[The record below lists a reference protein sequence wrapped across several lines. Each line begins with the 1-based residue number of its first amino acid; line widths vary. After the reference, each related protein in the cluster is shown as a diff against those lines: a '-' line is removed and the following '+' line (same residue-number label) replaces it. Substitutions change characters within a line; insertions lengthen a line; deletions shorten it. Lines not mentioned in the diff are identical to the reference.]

1 MPKSDAVKAV
11 EQQQER
17 QPFHEVLLEMLGDV
31 DTLEDLEVLAGL
43 ASGVVLPDDQYAPVA
58 DAIETAFATVTSKA
72 DFDELVA
79 DLRRCA
85 EAEPTVEQQWPP
97 EKDGGEQQPE
107 VPIEAATVVA
117 PGADDKDPVQWGT
130 LADDG
135 PQSAATA
142 SEDSPTGG
150 EENAGC

>member
-17 QPFHEVLLEMLGDV
+17 RPIHEVLLEMLGDV

-43 ASGVVLPDDQYAPVA
+43 VSGVVLPDDQYASVA
-58 DAIETAFATVTSKA
+58 DAIETAFAMVTSKA

-85 EAEPTVEQQWPP
+85 EAEPMVEQQWP
-97 EKDGGEQQPE
+97 EAEADG
-107 VPIEAATVVA
+107 AAVA
-117 PGADDKDPVQWGT
+117 KQDPVQYGV
-130 LADDG
+130 LADGG
-135 PQSAATA
+135 PQPTAT
-142 SEDSPTGG
+142 DDTSPTPD